1 MFLIESDVVAPLQP
15 LFNKIYFDNNY
26 LKKDCDDELVITI
39 RSDLA
44 TKVSLKRYYLT
55 LRSSLK
61 WFAEKRGLLN
71 ITERYG

>member
-61 WFAEKRGLLN
+61 WFAEKKGLEK
-71 ITERYG
+71 IAKF